1 MPNIGDWSLDNI
13 GQEMQGFMHGTTL
26 NQIENLLGV
35 YNRAAR
41 RVLSLVDPQETK
53 VVTQFGKVYNGV
65 FDYPVMIDLK
75 GNRVIDFYPQANRTL
90 QDDYAQAY
98 NKEFNLWKNYTTKES
113 FTPRYSNGTRIL
125 QINATNLVQGV
136 QINAADAVSDSG
148 TWVAGTNVQNL
159 QTSNLFYTEGVSG
172 SVAFTLAQTGIQST
186 AVIQNT
192 TFNPSNLTQNYFD
205 NDDEFFQIYLPNAAG
220 IVSVDY
226 QLGTNLT
233 NYYDSGSITTTALG
247 NAFANGWNLIKVPFT
262 SMTKNGAPNNASI
275 GSIKLSITYNGTLQ
289 NGVCINQF
297 YSHTGII
304 FNIEYYSKYLFR
316 DATTGVF
323 QEKATDTSNIVNLD
337 TDGVDMFIWAAFVA
351 AVQQQQGLD
360 AMFSDGPSAEQRFQE
375 AMSAYK
381 AKYKGEVTKPQS
393 SYYRPNS
400 PSYRRYFGQ
409 GRLPPG

>member
-13 GQEMQGFMHGTTL
+13 SQEMQAFMHGSTL
-26 NQIENLLGV
+26 NQIQNLFGL

-41 RVLSLVDPQETK
+41 RIVELVDPQETK
-53 VVTQFGKVYNGV
+53 IVTQFGKVYNGV
-65 FDYPVMIDLK
+65 FDYPCPVDLK

-113 FTPRYSNGTRIL
+113 FTPRYSNGSRIL

-136 QINAADAVSDSG
+136 QINAADAVSDNG
-148 TWVAGTNVQNL
+148 TWIAGTNVQNL
-159 QTSNLFYTEGVSG
+159 QTSNLYYTTGVSG

-186 AVIQNT
+186 AIISNS

-205 NDDEFFQIYLPNAAG
+205 NDDEFFQIYLPNASG

-226 QLGTNLT
+226 ELGTNVS
-233 NYYDSGSITTTALG
+233 NYYDSGSITTTYQG
-247 NAFANGWNLIKVPFT
+247 TAFQNGWNLIKVPFT
-262 SMTKNGAPNNASI
+262 SMARTGSPNNASI
-275 GSIKLSITYNGTLQ
+275 GFIKLSITYNGTQQ

-297 YSHTGII
+297 YSRTGII
-304 FNIEYYSKYLFR
+304 FGMEYYSKFLFR
-316 DATTGVF
+316 DSNTGVF
-323 QEKATDTSNIVNLD
+323 QEKATDSSNIVNLD
-337 TDGVDMFIWAAFVA
+337 TDGVGMFIWCALAF
-351 AVQQQQGLD
+351 AVQQQQGLN
-360 AMFSDGPSAEQRFQE
+360 AMFADGPSAESRFQE
-375 AMSAYK
+375 SLAAYK

-393 SYYRPNS
+393 SYYTPNN
-400 PSYRRYFGQ
+400 PSYRRWFGQ